1 MASVSAPKQ
10 ALETRRGE
18 LAVTLFDTV
27 SGWLTTLLM
36 LAGLAFAILFGIW
49 LTTVLKFAREAPVVE
64 FIEYE
69 GRGDHAEGFER
80 DREPP
85 GLEEL
90 EEIREPSLEAT
101 LEAVTDLAS
110 TQAAAFDA
118 METASTITGKGGGKG
133 DSRRPG
139 PLGEGRNVIPPWER
153 WEIRYSTSS
162 VRLYA
167 RQLDSFGIE
176 LGAAGGAPLVDYA
189 TNLSKAKPD
198 TRQGPSKEEKRI
210 YMTWKSGKL
219 QDFDRALLKKA
230 GIRVDNRIL
239 MQFYSKE
246 LQHKLEALEFANSP
260 DKTPEEWLKTIFGVR
275 AAGGGYEFYII
286 DQLYR
291 RAPK

>member
-1 MASVSAPKQ
+1 MSSISSPQ
-10 ALETRRGE
+10 MDPQRGD
-18 LAVTLFDTV
+18 LRVTLYDKV
-27 SGWLTTLLM
+27 SGWLMALLV
-36 LAGLAFAILFGIW
+36 LVGLAFSILFGIW
-49 LTTVLKFAREAPVVE
+49 LTTVLKFKRVAPPIE
-64 FIEYE
+64 YIEYE

-90 EEIREPSLEAT
+90 EEIREPSLEST

-118 METASTITGKGGGKG
+118 METSSTITGKGGGKG

-153 WEIRYSTSS
+153 WEIRYSTTS
-162 VRLYA
+162 VSLYA

-176 LGAAGGAPLVDYA
+176 LGAAGGAPQVDYA
-189 TNLSKAKPD
+189 SNLARAKPT
-198 TRQGPSKEEKRI
+198 TRQGPPTEEQRI

-219 QDFDRALLKKA
+219 REFDELLLKKA
-230 GIRVDNRIL
+230 GVNTANRVL

-246 LQHKLEALEFANSP
+246 LVHSMEALEFQNSNGRR
-260 DKTPEEWLKTIFGVR
+260 PEEWFKTIFGVR
-275 AAGGGYEFYII
+275 ATGGAFEFYVIE
-286 DQLYR
+286 QFFR
-291 RAPK
+291 KAPK